1 MWTEEQFEDKLIM
14 MRDALIEFEN
24 QTIKK
29 IKVQSEKIEKND
41 EEVLERAMTEIFD
54 NHGEDESLAGLEEL
68 NFDDVFATS
77 STKELPDIQSP
88 NQLSSIDFFSNER
101 NDSKQHKIQV
111 NHPVAKNSEKI
122 EEDLFRIPN

>member
-1 MWTEEQFEDKLIM
+1 
-14 MRDALIEFEN
+14 
-24 QTIKK
+24 
-29 IKVQSEKIEKND
+29 
-41 EEVLERAMTEIFD
+41 MTEIFD

-77 STKELPDIQSP
+77 PKELPDIQSP

-101 NDSKQHKIQV
+101 NDSKQHKIPA